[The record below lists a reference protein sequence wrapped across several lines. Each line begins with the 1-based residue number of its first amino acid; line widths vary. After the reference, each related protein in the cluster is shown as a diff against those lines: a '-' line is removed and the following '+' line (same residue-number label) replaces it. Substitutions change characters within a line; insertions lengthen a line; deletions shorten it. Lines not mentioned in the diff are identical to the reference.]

1 MSNMKKLQSNVYI
14 CYTQAGFRKAT
25 KDFMFGDEET
35 YPNRYAEEKENMVG
49 FPKNYPSLV
58 VMNWQ
63 YRGITYLHSTC
74 IPITKTKLLKR
85 HYLLYDPK
93 EVDDA

>member
-25 KDFMFGDEET
+25 KDYMFGDEEPQ
-35 YPNRYAEEKENMVG
+35 PNRYAEQKRNMVG
-49 FPKNYPSLV
+49 FPKNYPSIV
-58 VMNWQ
+58 VMNWE
-63 YRGITYLHSTC
+63 YMRLRCTC
-74 IPITKTKLLKR
+74 IPITKEKFRKR
-85 HYLLYDPK
+85 HYILYDPK